1 MFARLDLCVAV
12 ALLMMAG
19 ANAGADPYKPS
30 VGSAK
35 PSDGPAMPFGAYSAT
50 ESPTDLPSG
59 AGAYNEAATTDPYN
73 RPDFTPQQ
81 SFGLA
86 ASQMLGAAAAC
97 EQLHSDL
104 VTMDS
109 PRAKPS
115 KDASD
120 EERTALDAAQQHMLD
135 PAATSANQVRAGEV
149 DCDRMSGAFGQ
160 LQQIQ
165 IRDQDLARALGQPD
179 AMSPSPSTI
188 RGGKNP
194 AIDTSTG
201 VRSLQPR

>member
-1 MFARLDLCVAV
+1 MFARLELCVAV

-19 ANAGADPYKPS
+19 ASAGADPYKPS

-35 PSDGPAMPFGAYSAT
+35 PSAGSRSLGGYSAT
-50 ESPTDLPSG
+50 ESATELPSG
-59 AGAYNEAATTDPYN
+59 ADAYNQAATTNPYN

-81 SFGLA
+81 SFALA

-104 VTMDS
+104 VNMDG
-109 PRAKPS
+109 PRIKTS
-115 KDASD
+115 KDAGD
-120 EERTALDAAQQHMLD
+120 EERNTLDAAQQHMLD
-135 PAATSANQVRAGEV
+135 PAATSANQVRTGEV
-149 DCDRMSGAFGQ
+149 DCDRVSGAFGQ

-179 AMSPSPSTI
+179 AMRLSPGTMP
-188 RGGKNP
+188 GGKNP
-194 AIDTSTG
+194 ATETSTG